1 MPESRI
7 PKLLVADDEPVI
19 CELIA
24 ASLTHA
30 GFEVLAA
37 GDGAAALAAARSEHP
52 DVLILDVMMPGL
64 DGFEVVRRL
73 RAEGN
78 DTPVLFLTARDS
90 TEDTV
95 HGLAVGGD
103 DYVAKP
109 FKLEELIARVHAL
122 LRRSGA
128 RPANA
133 SDVLMIG
140 DLEVDPDRHLVR
152 KAGVEV
158 DLTPTEF
165 KLLVLL
171 ANNPNRVLSKGTIL
185 DHVWEYDFGGDSN
198 IVESY
203 VSYLRRKVDTTEPKM
218 IQTVRGVGYRLRPPG
233 V

>member
-1 MPESRI
+1 MVERQGAT
-7 PKLLVADDEPVI
+7 LLVADDEPVI

-30 GFEVLAA
+30 GFTVLVEADGVAA
-37 GDGAAALAAARSEHP
+37 LTTARAAAP
-52 DVLILDVMMPGL
+52 DALILDVMMPGL
-64 DGFEVVRRL
+64 DGFEVVQRL

-109 FKLEELIARVHAL
+109 FKLDVLIARVHAL

-128 RPANA
+128 RSADL
-133 SDVLMIG
+133 SEVLVIG
-140 DLEVDPDRHLVR
+140 DIEVDQDRHVVR
-152 KAGVEV
+152 KAGVEIN
-158 DLTPTEF
+158 LTPTEF
-165 KLLVLL
+165 KLLVLFMS
-171 ANNPNRVLSKGTIL
+171 NPNRVLSKGTIL

-203 VSYLRRKVDTTEPKM
+203 ISYLRRKVDTTEPKL
-218 IQTVRGVGYRLRPPG
+218 IQTVRGVGYRLRTPG
-233 V
+233 P